1 MLPCHEVSSLGQI
14 FLLNKI
20 YVVFAYSAWIY
31 TQSRGWNVLEMIH
44 YWNAWIWGVW
54 GCFTQSGFLHSTAFL
69 LLFYGQMCRVLL
81 QHLMHDI
88 FLKMQMLMLKEKRVF
103 RTCIFTFYCLMS
115 HVFKHKNAFSK
126 NCLLNSSYIRHNPTR
141 FLYGLWR
148 KCLMYENNKSGKE
161 GLNTEAH
168 KMCVC

>member
-1 MLPCHEVSSLGQI
+1 MLYLHIVHGFTLKAGGGMSLKWSIIEMLEFEEYGAVSHRADFCIPLRFCCFSMDRC
-14 FLLNKI
+14 
-20 YVVFAYSAWIY
+20 VVFFCSISCM
-31 TQSRGWNVLEMIH
+31 T
-44 YWNAWIWGVW
+44 
-54 GCFTQSGFLHSTAFL
+54 
-69 LLFYGQMCRVLL
+69 
-81 QHLMHDI
+81 

-126 NCLLNSSYIRHNPTR
+126 NFLLNSSYIRHNPTR

-161 GLNTEAH
+161 GLNTEGH